1 MLMCRRGG
9 PRCAGHMRAQLD
21 AAEDHAGEVEERIAA
36 GSIPAYLAEARR
48 AAAIRRVARAQRN
61 YDQTR
66 QGIAD
71 RIASLNSDP
80 DRDGPSR
87 DPERQA
93 ILDDTLAYQLQLAAH
108 RKGVKQIAAEK
119 GQSPDQVVSDIKN
132 EGGFTHDFTRGMTPT
147 VGYMVSLPGHE
158 RKIRMDGKSA
168 RDLAA
173 SIRDYA
179 RERREL
185 LRQPGNYVGG
195 WVNPDNGILYLD
207 VSRVETDVASA
218 RAAAIENQQEAF
230 YDKQCGDE
238 VFVLRGVSETRDNYE
253 GEGEQP

>member
-1 MLMCRRGG
+1 MCRRGG
-9 PRCAGHMRAQLD
+9 PRCAGHMSARVD
-21 AAEDHAGEVEERIAA
+21 AAEAHVVEVEERIAA
-36 GSIPAYLAEARR
+36 GSIPAYLAETRR
-48 AAAIRRVARAQRN
+48 AAAARRLARAQSN
-61 YDQTR
+61 YGKTR

-71 RIASLNSDP
+71 RIARLNGDP
-80 DRDGPSR
+80 DRDDPSR

-93 ILDDTLAYQLQLAAH
+93 ILDDTLAYQLQMAAH
-108 RKGVKQIAAEK
+108 RKGVRQIAAEQ
-119 GQSPDQVVSDIKN
+119 GQSPDQVVADIRRD
-132 EGGFTHDFTRGMTPT
+132 GGFTHDFTRGMTPT

-158 RKIRMDGKSA
+158 RKIRMDGKSD

-185 LRQPGNYVGG
+185 LRQPGAYVGG

-207 VSRVETDVASA
+207 VSRVETDVAAA
-218 RAAAIENQQEAF
+218 RAAAIANQQEAF

-238 VFVLRGVSETRDNYE
+238 VFVLRGVSEARDNYE
-253 GEGEQP
+253 GEGGQP